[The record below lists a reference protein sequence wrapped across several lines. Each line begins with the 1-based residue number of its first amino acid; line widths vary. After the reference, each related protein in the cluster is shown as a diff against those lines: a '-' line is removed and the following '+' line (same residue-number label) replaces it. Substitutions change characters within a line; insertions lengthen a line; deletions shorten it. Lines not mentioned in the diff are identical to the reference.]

1 MVVEVG
7 GDGARAIAAI
17 LAAASTRQRQG
28 RCTGD
33 VRLIAC
39 R

>member
-7 GDGARAIAAI
+7 GGGARAIAGI
-17 LAAASTRQRQG
+17 LAAASTRERQG
-28 RCTGD
+28 RCTDG
-33 VRLIAC
+33 VRLMAC